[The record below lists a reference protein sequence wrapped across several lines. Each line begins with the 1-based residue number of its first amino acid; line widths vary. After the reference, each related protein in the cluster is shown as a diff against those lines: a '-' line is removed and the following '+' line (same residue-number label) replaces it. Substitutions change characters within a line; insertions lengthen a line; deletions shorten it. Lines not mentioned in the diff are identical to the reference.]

1 MDESDCQVTRE
12 ASEGL
17 LIIDCAALVHN
28 YRVLRRRLRA
38 GSRCGAVVKA
48 DAYGLGVARVVPA
61 LYAAGCRDFFVATLA
76 EGEAVRP
83 LLPEDA
89 RIVLLTGVRPGFEH
103 ACAESGLVPVLVTTA
118 QLQSWVEATARDGVA
133 APCAL
138 KLDSGMTR
146 LGMEPAEFRQLLQQP
161 SLLQSANVQL
171 FLSHL
176 ACADDPHHLQNSQQL
191 QRFSDACVAL
201 RKVCP
206 QVETSFA
213 NSSGIYLGEPYHFD
227 VARPG
232 AALYGVNPTPD
243 QPNPMRAVVRLRLP
257 VLQVR
262 QVERDCA
269 VGYGATQQ
277 ARAGS
282 WLAVVRGGYADG
294 VLRTQSGRGRGA
306 AVIGGATSEPE
317 QRVVVPMIG
326 RVSMDSCVFDI
337 SALSEQQ
344 RGRLQAIELLNDE
357 LTVDH
362 MGAAAGT
369 IGYEI
374 LTSLGHRYGR
384 CYL

>member
-1 MDESDCQVTRE
+1 MAHD

-17 LIIDCAALVHN
+17 LIIDTGALVDN
-28 YRVLRRRLRA
+28 YRVLRGRLRA

-48 DAYGLGVARVVPA
+48 DAYGLGVVRVVPA

-76 EGEAVRP
+76 EGKVVRP
-83 LLPEDA
+83 LLPGDA
-89 RIVLLTGVRPGFEH
+89 RIVLLTGVRPGLER
-103 ACAESGLVPVLVTTA
+103 ACAEAGLVPVLVTTA
-118 QLQSWVEATARDGVA
+118 QIQSWVEATARDGVA

-146 LGMEPAEFRQLLQQP
+146 LGMEPAEFRRLLQLP
-161 SLLQSANVQL
+161 PLLQSANIQL

-176 ACADDPHHLQNSQQL
+176 ACADDARHPQNRQQL
-191 QRFSDACVAL
+191 QHFSDACSAL
-201 RKVCP
+201 RQVCP
-206 QVETSFA
+206 EVETSLA
-213 NSSGIYLGEPYHFD
+213 NSSGIYLGESYHFD

-232 AALYGVNPTPD
+232 AALYGVNPTPEL
-243 QPNPMRAVVRLRLP
+243 PNPMRAVVRLQLP

-262 QVERDCA
+262 QVECDSA

-282 WLAVVRGGYADG
+282 WLAVARGGYADG

-306 AVIGGATSEPE
+306 AVIGGAACESE

-326 RVSMDSCVFDI
+326 RVSMDSCVFDV
-337 SALSEQQ
+337 SALSEEQ
-344 RGRLQAIELLNDE
+344 RGRLQAIELLNDQ

-374 LTSLGHRYGR
+374 LTSLGRRYGR